1 MTENAEQTPADGGTP
16 EAPAE
21 TPAPTDEGK
30 NALRAQLAEY
40 GKTIKEQ
47 QALLEKFNAAEAA
60 KAEAAAIERGEFDKL
75 IADRDAKLTE
85 AQQALAA
92 KDRAI
97 AAAEAK
103 ALLTGLNKL
112 ELKGAL
118 AEMPPDVTPDGVAD
132 WVAKFKTENAEL
144 FTPDRAAGVTP
155 GASGEPHRGTPA
167 GDLKARLKSTDP
179 EVKGEANKEL
189 LKKQL
194 SGEIP
199 MNFVY

>member
-1 MTENAEQTPADGGTP
+1 
-16 EAPAE
+16 
-21 TPAPTDEGK
+21 
-30 NALRAQLAEY
+30 LAVS
-40 GKTIKEQ
+40 
-47 QALLEKFNAAEAA
+47 ACCAS
-60 KAEAAAIERGEFDKL
+60 DH
-75 IADRDAKLTE
+75 
-85 AQQALAA
+85 
-92 KDRAI
+92 AI

-167 GDLKARLKSTDP
+167 SDLKSRLNSDSPAIKRAAAA
-179 EVKGEANKEL
+179 EEAEAIATGKL
-189 LKKQL
+189 T
-194 SGEIP
+194 SGWDR
-199 MNFVY
+199 